1 MKRWLATVLVFAISS
16 AVVRADITV
25 VQTTTVEGGVAAAMG
40 PGGSTTTTSPKLT
53 TRIKGLKSRTDME
66 SPPAGNASAITDLVA
81 KQVIV
86 LKHIEKTA
94 QTFDPA
100 TAANATPDVSLKL
113 DVSVPVS
120 TGKSQV
126 IDGLKCDEFTFTTKM
141 SMAEVIGSQLP
152 REGAEAMKGIS
163 MAMKASMWVT
173 KDALG
178 AAEYM
183 AYNKALAKTDLAAA
197 ALKVS
202 GVNVPGLEK
211 LMKAMTGVDGLTYMT
226 VMNMTIEGA
235 GPMAD
240 MMRQMMSGTKV
251 TLKVTSI
258 SADAI
263 GEDQFKVPEG
273 YTVVK

>member
-1 MKRWLATVLVFAISS
+1 M
-16 AVVRADITV
+16 
-25 VQTTTVEGGVAAAMG
+25 
-40 PGGSTTTTSPKLT
+40 
-53 TRIKGLKSRTDME
+53 DME
-66 SPPAGNASAITDLVA
+66 APAASNSSAITDLVA
-81 KQVIV
+81 KQVIL

-100 TAANATPDVSLKL
+100 TAAKATPDVSLNL
-113 DVSVPVS
+113 DVSTPAP

-126 IDGLKCDEFTFTTKM
+126 IDGLKCDEFTFTTTM

-152 REGAEAMKGIS
+152 PEAAEATKGIS

-173 KDALG
+173 RDALG
-178 AAEYM
+178 SAEYI

-226 VMNMTIEGA
+226 VMTMTIQGA
-235 GPMAD
+235 GQMAD
-240 MMRQMMSGTKV
+240 MMRQMMTGTTV